1 MYIPFVSLGE
11 SLDINV
17 TWNAEN
23 KSVTFVKE
31 GKQKNTKTKATIE
44 STTETTTRT
53 ENGFTVKFKNKVSE
67 DMGKAINGYK
77 IGDVESNTF
86 LSEDYIDKA
95 KESWRALA
103 ESGMDKS
110 YLEVAE
116 NGFNA
121 IRDTA
126 KVLDEY
132 YNLYGEDDSFI
143 TAKTKEYN
151 NRFMKLSEGIAY
163 GKTVDLAV
171 SSYNGLLELRNE
183 ILKSYNN

>member
-1 MYIPFVSLGE
+1 
-11 SLDINV
+11 
-17 TWNAEN
+17 
-23 KSVTFVKE
+23 
-31 GKQKNTKTKATIE
+31 
-44 STTETTTRT
+44 
-53 ENGFTVKFKNKVSE
+53 
-67 DMGKAINGYK
+67 MGKAINGYK

-132 YNLYGEDDSFI
+132 YNL
-143 TAKTKEYN
+143 
-151 NRFMKLSEGIAY
+151 
-163 GKTVDLAV
+163 
-171 SSYNGLLELRNE
+171 
-183 ILKSYNN
+183 

>member
-1 MYIPFVSLGE
+1 
-11 SLDINV
+11 
-17 TWNAEN
+17 
-23 KSVTFVKE
+23 
-31 GKQKNTKTKATIE
+31 
-44 STTETTTRT
+44 
-53 ENGFTVKFKNKVSE
+53 
-67 DMGKAINGYK
+67 
-77 IGDVESNTF
+77 
-86 LSEDYIDKA
+86 
-95 KESWRALA
+95 
-103 ESGMDKS
+103 MDKS

-151 NRFMKLSEGIAY
+151 NRFMKLSE
-163 GKTVDLAV
+163 VDLAV